1 LAQTSPLP
9 LAIPTPLIETVRQLP
24 DGNWLL
30 RVNGEER
37 QTINLEQKRLMLT
50 TQAERDSFAL
60 QIAALKD
67 QVAILESIVETGKKI
82 EANQAAQIQRDEV
95 MLSATNALAL
105 EQRELIEMLRK
116 TAKVGKIASALNHPA
131 WRIIATA
138 APILLG
144 IVAR

>member
-67 QVAILESIVETGKKI
+67 QVKAFEAIKAIDEKI
-82 EANQAAQIQRDEV
+82 TANQAA
-95 MLSATNALAL
+95 MLARQDAWLESSGKLVFELQDAL
-105 EQRELIEMLRK
+105 EAYRK
-116 TAKVGKIASALNHPA
+116 AAKVGKVAAALNHPA

>member
-1 LAQTSPLP
+1 VA
-9 LAIPTPLIETVRQLP
+9 TPNIETVRQLP

-67 QVAILESIVETGKKI
+67 QVKAFEAIKAIDEKI
-82 EANQAAQIQRDEV
+82 TANQAAMIARQDAWLESSGKLVFELQD
-95 MLSATNALAL
+95 AL
-105 EQRELIEMLRK
+105 EAYRK
-116 TAKVGKIASALNHPA
+116 AAKVGKIANALNHPA
-131 WRIIATA
+131 WKIGAAIA
-138 APILLG
+138 PFLIG
-144 IVAR
+144 VFVR